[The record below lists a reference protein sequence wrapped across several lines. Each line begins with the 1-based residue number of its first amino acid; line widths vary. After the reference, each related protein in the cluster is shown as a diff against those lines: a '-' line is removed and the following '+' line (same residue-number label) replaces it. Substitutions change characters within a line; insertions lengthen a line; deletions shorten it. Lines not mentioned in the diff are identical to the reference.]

1 MSDRRSFQK
10 LQEELQV
17 KESSHSEWTMQEVGN
32 WLDKIGLGE
41 HANAFAKHRI
51 TGDLLH
57 SLSEPHLI
65 EMGVALV
72 GQRIVIMREAQ
83 RIRRHTVNKT
93 RFEVLWESDAQ
104 MYTNGPADWLYKQ
117 CCCEPCL
124 EQPDHYKL
132 TASSLSLTVKQKKVG
147 CCQAKARHTRNIDLS
162 NVAGVS
168 EYHRQDCCDFGCAA
182 DWIYLE
188 LAGDKQL
195 DAVEPLAVKRGDGDD
210 IALKIQMAME
220 EAQAVAAT
228 GHAENTQMMRA

>member
-1 MSDRRSFQK
+1 MTDRSFQK

-17 KESSHSEWTMQEVGN
+17 ESNPSEWTMQEVGK
-32 WLDKIGLGE
+32 WLDTIRLGE
-41 HANAFAKHRI
+41 HAKAFAEHRI

-65 EMGVALV
+65 EMGVTLV
-72 GQRIVIMREAQ
+72 GQRIVLMREAH

-104 MYTNGPADWLYKQ
+104 MYTNGVGDWLYKQ

-132 TASSLSLTVKQKKVG
+132 TASSLSLTGKEKRVG
-147 CCQAKARHTRNIDLS
+147 CCQAKARRTRNIDLS

-168 EYHRQDCCDFGCAA
+168 EYHRQACWDLGCAA
-182 DWIYLE
+182 DWIYIE
-188 LAGDKQL
+188 LHGDKLL
-195 DAVEPLAVKRGDGDD
+195 DPVEPLAVKCGDGGD
-210 IALKIQMAME
+210 IAQKIQMAME
-220 EAQAVAAT
+220 EAQEVAVS
-228 GHAENTQMMRA
+228 GHVDNSQMVRA